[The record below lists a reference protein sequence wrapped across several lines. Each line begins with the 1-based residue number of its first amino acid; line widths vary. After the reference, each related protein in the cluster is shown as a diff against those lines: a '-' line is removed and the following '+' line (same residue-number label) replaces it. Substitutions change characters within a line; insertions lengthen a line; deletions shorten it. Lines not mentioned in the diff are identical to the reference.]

1 MTDEA
6 VAPDDPFALAAV
18 EKPGCKLA
26 RVIDRAL
33 GAEFVIAFA
42 PSSKYF
48 DVVADRQTMEITR
61 SAPPPVIA
69 DLIKAPAA

>member
-6 VAPDDPFALAAV
+6 AVLDDPFAQAAV

-42 PSSKYF
+42 PDSKCF
-48 DVVADRQTMEITR
+48 DIVLDRQTMEINRAGAQPTTG
-61 SAPPPVIA
+61 
-69 DLIKAPAA
+69 LQIKVSPG